1 MHNQGRK
8 LNGRFAKIAMMLKF
22 ANNDIFDSAL
32 SDKTDVTFNS
42 TPCGDCH
49 K

>member
-1 MHNQGRK
+1 
-8 LNGRFAKIAMMLKF
+8 MMLKF

-32 SDKTDVTFNS
+32 SDKTDVAFNS